1 MLARPLH
8 WPADSFPN
16 IRKDIMLKRIALAA
30 CTVLLAGNLLAA
42 ENPRVLLTTSLGE
55 IELELEAEKAPV
67 SVENFLGYVDS
78 GFYDGTVFHRVIPG
92 FMIQGGGFGE
102 GLNQKPTKAPIK
114 NEADNGLHNVRGTVA
129 MARTQ
134 NVNSATSQFFIN
146 HRDNDFLDH
155 GSRDFGYAVFG
166 KVVRGMEVVDQI
178 AQVPTGNRAMMQ
190 NVPLTPVKIITA
202 KKL

>member
-1 MLARPLH
+1 M
-8 WPADSFPN
+8 F
-16 IRKDIMLKRIALAA
+16 KRIALAA
-30 CTVLLAGNLLAA
+30 CSLLLAGNLLAA
-42 ENPRVLLTTSLGE
+42 ENPHVLLTTSLGE
-55 IELELEAEKAPV
+55 IEIELEAEKAPT

-114 NEADNGLHNVRGTVA
+114 NEADNGLHNVRGTLA

-146 HRDNDFLDH
+146 HRDNAFLDH
-155 GSRDFGYAVFG
+155 GARDFGYAVFG
-166 KVVRGMEVVDQI
+166 KVVRGMDVVDQI
-178 AQVPTGNRAMMQ
+178 AQVPTGNRSMMQ
-190 NVPLTPVKIITA
+190 NVPLTPVKIISA